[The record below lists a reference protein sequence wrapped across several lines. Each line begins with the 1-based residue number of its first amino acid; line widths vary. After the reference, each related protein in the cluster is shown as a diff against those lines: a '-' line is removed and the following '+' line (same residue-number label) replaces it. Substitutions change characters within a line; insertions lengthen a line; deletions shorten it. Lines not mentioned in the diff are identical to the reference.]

1 MNCEVCGRETH
12 STQEVLLEGATLHVC
27 SRCAALG
34 QPIRKTKSSGP
45 SPLPSVTAS
54 STQRRSRPPPS
65 PHRFTRQRRPK
76 RELVPVE
83 NFSQLIRAAR
93 TERGMSQQDVAQR
106 INERSSVIGK
116 LESGKMSVCTIK
128 LARKLERLFK
138 LVLLEVAEPLDLST
152 SSESSKATL
161 GDIVEIRRKKPKP

>member
-1 MNCEVCGRETH
+1 MYCEVCGRETH
-12 STQEVLLEGATLHVC
+12 STQEVLLEGAKLQVC
-27 SRCAALG
+27 SRCASLG
-34 QPIRKTKSSGP
+34 QPIRKTKPSG
-45 SPLPSVTAS
+45 STSLPSTTS
-54 STQRRSRPPPS
+54 STQRRSHSPPS
-65 PHRFTRQRRPK
+65 SHRYTRPRPPK

-93 TERGMSQQDVAQR
+93 VERGMSQQDVAQR

-138 LVLLEVAEPLDLST
+138 LTLLEVAEPLDLST
-152 SSESSKATL
+152 GSESPKTTL
-161 GDIVEIRRKKPKP
+161 GDVVEIRRKKPKS